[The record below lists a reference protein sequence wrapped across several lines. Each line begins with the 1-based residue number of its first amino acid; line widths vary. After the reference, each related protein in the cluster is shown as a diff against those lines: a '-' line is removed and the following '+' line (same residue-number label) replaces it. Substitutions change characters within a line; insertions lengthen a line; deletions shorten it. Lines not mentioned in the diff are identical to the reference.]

1 MSWGDLVWLLPVM
14 VAVAVVL
21 GTAGRNGTHVIARS
35 IWSTFVA
42 LTLGVICVGVAIHL
56 IARVFA

>member
-1 MSWGDLVWLLPVM
+1 MIWLDLLWLLPVM
-14 VAVAVVL
+14 IAVSIVL
-21 GTAGRNGTHVIARS
+21 GTAGRTGARVIARS

-42 LTLGVICVGVAIHL
+42 LTLGVVVVGVAIHL

>member
-1 MSWGDLVWLLPVM
+1 MRWLDLLWLLPVM

-21 GTAGRNGTHVIARS
+21 GTAGRSGREVIMRS

-42 LTLGVICVGVAIHL
+42 LTLGVVAVGVAIHL
-56 IARVFA
+56 VARIFA

>member
-1 MSWGDLVWLLPVM
+1 MRWLDLLWLLPVM
-14 VAVAVVL
+14 VAVSIVL
-21 GTAGRNGTHVIARS
+21 GTAGRNGARVIARS

-42 LTLGVICVGVAIHL
+42 LTLGVVAVGIAIHL

>member
-1 MSWGDLVWLLPVM
+1 MRWLEFLWLLPVM
-14 VAVAVVL
+14 VAVAIVL
-21 GTAGRNGTHVIARS
+21 GTAGRSGARVIARS

-42 LTLGVICVGVAIHL
+42 LTLGVLAVGVAIHL